1 MPNSWLKIRLARF
14 RRSKCLSSNSRK
26 RQRRMSLSRRSLIR
40 KNLTRTRKERGKIKV
55 QKMYRK
61 MITKKMRKKLRK
73 RKTRRKIRRIKRKDC
88 QISWTMTKSSKLM
101 KKTSSQLKKHPPQK
115 QLVKKIKIK
124 IKLKS
129 KSLKTKRML
138 WSKKF
143 LIRPTMSKTM

>member
-1 MPNSWLKIRLARF
+1 
-14 RRSKCLSSNSRK
+14 
-26 RQRRMSLSRRSLIR
+26 
-40 KNLTRTRKERGKIKV
+40 
-55 QKMYRK
+55 MYRK

-88 QISWTMTKSSKLM
+88 QISWTTTKSLKLM
-101 KKTSSQLKKHPPQK
+101 KKTSSQLKNHPLQK

-129 KSLKTKRML
+129 KRLKTKRML

-143 LIRPTMSKTM
+143 LIHPTMSKTM